1 MKDEILQDHDNLE
14 KAFNTYGEDSE
25 SIETE
30 EDNLGS
36 DISRLLKSNFF
47 NKNQLQNDVAEQDL
61 DLNTEN
67 IESEVIA
74 KLDGRSRY
82 VESAAAEQVG
92 AEFTEAKTEDGEDA
106 PATESATSESETKS
120 DTVPATS
127 V

>member
-47 NKNQLQNDVAEQDL
+47 NKN
-61 DLNTEN
+61 
-67 IESEVIA
+67 
-74 KLDGRSRY
+74 
-82 VESAAAEQVG
+82 
-92 AEFTEAKTEDGEDA
+92 
-106 PATESATSESETKS
+106 
-120 DTVPATS
+120 
-127 V
+127 